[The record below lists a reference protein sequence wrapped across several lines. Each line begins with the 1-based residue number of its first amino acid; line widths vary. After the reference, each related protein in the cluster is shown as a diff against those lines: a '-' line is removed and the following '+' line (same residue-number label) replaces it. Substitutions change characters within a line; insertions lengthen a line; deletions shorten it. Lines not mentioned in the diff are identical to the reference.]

1 MAAGAPSRMR
11 LTAIIAG
18 CLLPALLAAELGA
31 RIVLGERLLYRA
43 DPEIEYLP
51 LPDQAV
57 LQRGVSMRTN
67 AWGMRSGA
75 VGAEKPGDA
84 FRVLVIGDSVV
95 FGHNTTAHDEL
106 ATTALSAMRAEDDK
120 RVEALNVSAPSWGP
134 GNMLAWLERFGTL
147 DADAIVLVLSTH
159 DLHDGRTYQPL
170 NAYGLPE
177 SAPVSVLAEW
187 VSRQLEIE
195 VTAYADPRT
204 PGDAERSL
212 PVLLGRAAG
221 GCLVVHPT
229 VEELREAGPTAE
241 ELELKTKAEAA
252 RLSVVMGR
260 DFVSAGADY
269 SDSIHLTAG
278 GQNKLTRAFLSCPA
292 LDGLAAGR

>member
-18 CLLPALLAAELGA
+18 CLLLALLAAELGA

-43 DPEIEYLP
+43 DPDIEYLP

-57 LQRGVSMRTN
+57 LQRGVSMQTN

-75 VGAEKPGDA
+75 VRAERPGDA

-106 ATTALSAMRAEDDK
+106 ATTALSAMRTEDDK

-212 PVLLGRAAG
+212 PILLGRAAG

-229 VEELREAGPTAE
+229 VEELGEAGPTAE
-241 ELELKTKAEAA
+241 ERELKTKAEAA

-260 DFVSAGADY
+260 DFVAAGVDY

-278 GQNKLTRAFLSCPA
+278 GQKKLMGAFLSCPA